1 MTPGPAPASP
11 EARQKVE
18 RRPGQWSGHCR
29 EDHRRE
35 ERLEVGAA
43 QRRDE
48 VLLSWLSG
56 SGRRGLFRW
65 RHGKPWRE
73 PEHTRS
79 LSLGEFVIDN
89 GRTG

>member
-48 VLLSWLSG
+48 VLLSWLERQWAPWPFSM
-56 SGRRGLFRW
+56 W
-65 RHGKPWRE
+65 RHE
-73 PEHTRS
+73 DE
-79 LSLGEFVIDN
+79 L
-89 GRTG
+89 